1 MKQIGIN
8 SKVRFL
14 DYGNTG
20 NVVIGIVKKIDVVT
34 GEVVVECNEGNAWTM
49 NSSFL
54 QIIE

>member
-1 MKQIGIN
+1 MKQIEIN

-14 DYGNTG
+14 EYGNTG

-54 QIIE
+54 QIIK